1 MCLWFRND
9 KVGNGDYDVI
19 MILRNVARGP
29 FLIFLWAITVPFMFT
44 HPSLC
49 MYLTTDDCIK
59 SYSCHV
65 CWRPTSF
72 PSIDRIITTIIIII
86 YPFQFKWRISS
97 KWRAAHSL
105 LVAAG
110 VSSGLSAPLGDI
122 CTYHRAHLISSQV
135 SSPHQRQ
142 SKRAILLYR
151 DNEPCKREMRYDKG
165 MGLGISFIVG
175 DNKFNYRVRDR
186 GL

>member
-49 MYLTTDDCIK
+49 MYLTKDYIK

-86 YPFQFKWRISS
+86 IHPFQFKWRISL

-110 VSSGLSAPLGDI
+110 VFRLAWALLSAIFVLIIVP
-122 CTYHRAHLISSQV
+122 ISSHLKSHLRTRGKANEQYYYTETTNRANGRCDMIKEWDCV
-135 SSPHQRQ
+135 VYPSS
-142 SKRAILLYR
+142 
-151 DNEPCKREMRYDKG
+151 
-165 MGLGISFIVG
+165 
-175 DNKFNYRVRDR
+175 
-186 GL
+186 

>member
-49 MYLTTDDCIK
+49 MYLSTDCIK

-86 YPFQFKWRISS
+86 IHPFQFKWRISL
-97 KWRAAHSL
+97 KWRAAHSFVPCRRWCL
-105 LVAAG
+105 
-110 VSSGLSAPLGDI
+110 SSGLSAPLGDI
-122 CTYHRAHLISSQV
+122 CTYHRAHLISSHLKSHLRTRGKANEQYYYTETTNRANGRCDMIKEWDSAYP
-135 SSPHQRQ
+135 SS
-142 SKRAILLYR
+142 
-151 DNEPCKREMRYDKG
+151 
-165 MGLGISFIVG
+165 
-175 DNKFNYRVRDR
+175 
-186 GL
+186 

>member
-49 MYLTTDDCIK
+49 MYLTKDYIK

-86 YPFQFKWRISS
+86 IHPFQFKWRISL

-110 VSSGLSAPLGDI
+110 VVWPERSSRRYLYLSSCPS
-122 CTYHRAHLISSQV
+122 HLISSLISAPEAKQT
-135 SSPHQRQ
+135 SNIIIPRQRTVQ
-142 SKRAILLYR
+142 TGDAIW
-151 DNEPCKREMRYDKG
+151 
-165 MGLGISFIVG
+165 
-175 DNKFNYRVRDR
+175 
-186 GL
+186 